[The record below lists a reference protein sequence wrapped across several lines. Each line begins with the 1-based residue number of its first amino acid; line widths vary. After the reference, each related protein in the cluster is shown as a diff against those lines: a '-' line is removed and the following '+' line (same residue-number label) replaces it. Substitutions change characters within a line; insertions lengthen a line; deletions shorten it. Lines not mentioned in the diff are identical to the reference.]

1 MKYLLNRT
9 PCLVRHFTRIV
20 CLLAMP
26 ISLSCGEGPTEVP
39 NRVPATV
46 RIVPAAANLAALGQT
61 VPLVATALDE
71 RGQVI
76 AEVVFTWAS
85 NNTAVAT
92 VDASGLV
99 TAVGNGVA
107 TVSATVQGVG
117 VTASAAVAVDQLVTE
132 VRLEPTSLTFAALG
146 ETRQL
151 AAQGVDANGNAVADV
166 RLSWSSSD
174 ESVVTVNDAGLVTA
188 VGNGATTVSATVQG
202 GVTASAAVAVDQL
215 VTEVRLEPTSLTFA
229 ALGETGQLAAQG
241 VDANGNAVADVRLS
255 WSSSDESVVT
265 VNDAG
270 LVTAVGNGATTVS
283 ATVQG
288 GGVTASAAV
297 AVDQL
302 VTEVRLEPT
311 SLTFAA
317 LGETGQLA
325 AQSLDANGNAV
336 ADVQLSWSS
345 SDESVVTVNDAGLVT
360 AVGNGATTVSAT
372 VQGGGV
378 TASAAVAVDQLVTE
392 VRLEP
397 MSLAFAALGET
408 GQLAAQVFDANG
420 NAVADV
426 RLSWSSSDESVV
438 TVNDA
443 GLVTAVGNGATTVS
457 ATVQGGVTASAAVAV
472 DQLVTEVRLEPTSLT
487 FAALGETG
495 QLAARGVDAN
505 GNAVADLRLSWS
517 SSDESVVTVNDAGLV
532 AAVGNGVATVS
543 ATAGTLVANAE
554 LTVTQIA
561 STMSVSP
568 SAAKLLQRGDTL
580 RLFAEA
586 LDANEHVIERAEFTW
601 GSSDETIAIVS
612 ADGLATAVGPGSVVI
627 TAELVGANLTG
638 SSMIEVLSE
647 PRAALTA
654 FYHSTGGP
662 NWIRNDNWLSNAPLS
677 EWHGVTTDEH
687 GHVTELYLRNNRLE
701 GPLPPELASLAN
713 LRRLDLVGNG
723 VTGQIPAEL
732 AQLDSLRVIW
742 LSYNDLTGPIPSE
755 LARLTHLNRLEAGA
769 NQLSGPIPPE
779 LGNLTNL
786 IALNLAENDLTGVI
800 PSELGKLSNIL
811 LLALNTNNLTG
822 QIPGEFAQFPK
833 IDHLALGN
841 TDLTG
846 SITALENLKTLTRLT
861 LQNTRLSG
869 RLPEGLAKMRLRE
882 FWWNRTQLCAPANE
896 AFQQWLKMIEDH
908 RGGATCAP

>member
-107 TVSATVQGVG
+107 TVSATVQG
-117 VTASAAVAVDQLVTE
+117 
-132 VRLEPTSLTFAALG
+132 
-146 ETRQL
+146 
-151 AAQGVDANGNAVADV
+151 
-166 RLSWSSSD
+166 
-174 ESVVTVNDAGLVTA
+174 
-188 VGNGATTVSATVQG
+188 G

-288 GGVTASAAV
+288 GGVTANAAA

-325 AQSLDANGNAV
+325 AQ
-336 ADVQLSWSS
+336 
-345 SDESVVTVNDAGLVT
+345 
-360 AVGNGATTVSAT
+360 
-372 VQGGGV
+372 GV
-378 TASAAVAVDQLVTE
+378 
-392 VRLEP
+392 
-397 MSLAFAALGET
+397 
-408 GQLAAQVFDANG
+408 DANG

-443 GLVTAVGNGATTVS
+443 GLVTAVGNG
-457 ATVQGGVTASAAVAV
+457 
-472 DQLVTEVRLEPTSLT
+472 
-487 FAALGETG
+487 
-495 QLAARGVDAN
+495 
-505 GNAVADLRLSWS
+505 
-517 SSDESVVTVNDAGLV
+517 
-532 AAVGNGVATVS
+532 VATVS
-543 ATAGTLVANAE
+543 ATAGTLMANAE

-568 SAAKLLQRGDTL
+568 SAAKLLPRGDTL

-612 ADGLATAVGPGSVVI
+612 ADGLATAVAPGSVVI

-638 SSMIEVLSE
+638 SSMIEVLSG

-662 NWIRNDNWLSNAPLS
+662 NWIRKDNWLSDAPLS

-687 GHVTELYLRNNRLE
+687 GHVTELYLRHNRLE

-723 VTGQIPAEL
+723 ITGRIPTEL
-732 AQLDSLRVIW
+732 PQLDSLRVIW

-822 QIPGEFAQFPK
+822 QIPGEFAQLTK

-846 SITALENLKTLTRLT
+846 SITALENLTTLTRLK